1 MKNYLKAVLTLSIMG
16 SLILS
21 GCGSSGRTSD
31 SPDTSGGLMGDV
43 GTDDTQTDST
53 ITVELHSEDL
63 SEEVIG
69 RYVSQGYENP
79 AFGFRIDLPDNWI
92 LQPRGLLAG
101 QDVTA
106 EANSSDTFGY
116 IRTMVGIPG
125 SLAEIFRAESS
136 SSRLWIDLQD
146 INSSIGDYSG
156 WASEQELLQNMEE
169 KLKQDP
175 AEYMGYEKGT
185 EISDLETSVSEISIA
200 DKSHQALQ
208 ITYCIDGVPYYGVD
222 IMMTSEDNRYALQII
237 LHGTDRNEI
246 DQAGSC
252 FTAISEFSS
261 DSYTSDTDDTGSSDG
276 DVSQT
281 AESTKGTLNGMN
293 WQNPYFGVQCTLDS
307 PWVFEN
313 GEETADSSS
322 GTEEG
327 ADTSYIDMSA
337 TIDTDT
343 EYKQVNAVIDTMDE
357 STAGLTPDSFLDAA
371 LADDYQ
377 GELEAAGLSVD
388 SCAKDSAVF
397 LGETVPAIRISGNNN
412 DVPCYMVQVCVIKDN
427 HYMVITAISAVDD
440 TCQSILDQFQR
451 L

>member
-21 GCGSSGRTSD
+21 GCGSSGRAAD
-31 SPDTSGGLMGDV
+31 SSDTSNGLMGEV
-43 GTDDTQTDST
+43 GTDST
-53 ITVELHSEDL
+53 TTVEINSEDV

-69 RYVSQGYENP
+69 RYISQGYENP
-79 AFGFRIDLPDNWI
+79 AFGFRIDLPDNWT

-101 QDVTA
+101 QDVAA
-106 EANSSDTFGY
+106 EANSSATFDY
-116 IRTMVGIPG
+116 IRTKVGIPE

-136 SSRLWIDLQD
+136 SSSLWIDLQD
-146 INSSIGDYSG
+146 INSHIGDYSG

-208 ITYCIDGVPYYGVD
+208 ITYSIDGVPYYGAD

-237 LHGTDRNEI
+237 LFGTDRNEI
-246 DQAGSC
+246 DQAGSY

-261 DSYTSDTDDTGSSDG
+261 DSYTYGTDDTGSSDG

-281 AESTKGTLNGMN
+281 AESTKGILNGTN

-307 PWVFEN
+307 PWVFETA
-313 GEETADSSS
+313 EEPVDSGS

-327 ADTSYIDMSA
+327 ADTSYMDMSA
-337 TIDTDT
+337 AIDTDT
-343 EYKQVNAVIDTMDE
+343 EFKQVNAVIETMDE
-357 STAGLTPDSFLDAA
+357 SAAGLTPDSFIDAA
-371 LADDYQ
+371 LAEDYQ
-377 GELEAAGLSVD
+377 GELESYGLSVD
-388 SCAKDSAVF
+388 SCTKDSAVF
-397 LGETVPAIRISGNNN
+397 LGETVPAIRVSGKKN

-427 HYMVITAISAVDD
+427 HYMAITAISAVDD